1 MSHKEEKKDSSDSED
16 EDSEDIGEL
25 LGDGGGKM
33 YVNDMK
39 PLSVGVTMMQS
50 WLLENETK
58 IEDFPTN
65 EGKFN
70 QYLSWQTADSTPE
83 EQVQ

>member
-1 MSHKEEKKDSSDSED
+1 
-16 EDSEDIGEL
+16 
-25 LGDGGGKM
+25 
-33 YVNDMK
+33 
-39 PLSVGVTMMQS
+39 MMQS

-58 IEDFPTN
+58 IEEFPTN

-83 EQVQ
+83 EQVVQ